1 MKIMPATEMLE
12 EDLPAL
18 VETEY
23 QKAKAEY
30 EEDEKEYYRYNAE
43 RKKMVKGKMVEK
55 QLRGDSIGELENL
68 QRMLGK
74 MKSNDREKAV
84 SGFIQ
89 QLKVNKPKEQQEL
102 DLAISD
108 IGTKIR
114 RLPME
119 KQLDAAK
126 TISDILDQQFQSIEN
141 GKKHLEQNH
150 DKRNEDSGE
159 QEQ

>member
-1 MKIMPATEMLE
+1 
-12 EDLPAL
+12 
-18 VETEY
+18 
-23 QKAKAEY
+23 
-30 EEDEKEYYRYNAE
+30 
-43 RKKMVKGKMVEK
+43 
-55 QLRGDSIGELENL
+55 
-68 QRMLGK
+68 MLGK

-102 DLAISD
+102 DFAISD
-108 IGTKIR
+108 IGAKIR

-126 TISDILDQQFQSIEN
+126 AISDILDQQYQAIEN
-141 GKKHLEQNH
+141 GKKHPGQNH